1 MIGSLN
7 MMTEVKSPGTPRWVR
22 KLLIPTL
29 IGGVVGYAG
38 AAAMMSFIDSSAVGG
53 LDISATVAALVGLI
67 YALIGLGV
75 GFGAL
80 SPAIGARFL
89 NVEDA
94 DELREQK
101 KVLTLS
107 GAAMALWGGSL
118 LALALAA
125 PDGPVPQGIALA
137 VGVGGLAIGSWLSLP
152 AYRASDELMRAISL
166 EASAIGFGLV
176 MLVAG
181 TWAILAHLG
190 YAAGPAP
197 LDLLSLLYVLMLIA
211 SFITVGRRGMLAPR

>member
-1 MIGSLN
+1 MMI
-7 MMTEVKSPGTPRWVR
+7 EEKSPGTPRWVK
-22 KLLIPTL
+22 KLLIPAL
-29 IGGVVGYAG
+29 IGGVVGYA
-38 AAAMMSFIDSSAVGG
+38 AAAGMMTFIDSSAVGG
-53 LDISATVAALVGLI
+53 LDKSATIAALVGVV
-67 YALIGLGV
+67 YVVIGLGV
-75 GFGAL
+75 GFGTA

-107 GAAMALWGGSL
+107 GAAMTLWGASL

-125 PDGPVPQGIALA
+125 PDGPVPPGIALA
-137 VGVGGLAIGSWLSLP
+137 VGAGGLVIGTWLSLP

-166 EASAIGFGLV
+166 EASAISFGLV
-176 MLVAG
+176 LLVAG
-181 TWAILAHLG
+181 TWAMLAHLG
-190 YAAGPAP
+190 YSAAPAP
-197 LDLLSLLYVLMLIA
+197 LDLLSLFYVLMLVA